1 MPFGIIDTTFVDLPV
16 GLDEGYIRGL
26 QTRSGLS
33 VAEMIQRTDAA
44 MTAVNAGADPLVADL
59 SYRTASESAAGRVTA
74 SKRVMRAGE
83 YVYSNPQY
91 VARKA
96 HMLPLEKYDI
106 VLGFTEDG
114 LQRISMPAFE
124 NELDAMVDA
133 FGRLY
138 TAEALARLFSTAEF
152 AVDEGTTSVS
162 PGFAGSGTG
171 TNVFDGVFP
180 NGETIGG
187 GYTHYAF
194 GTTDASIVTWLNTAI
209 AQMERW
215 VEPPYD
221 LVASSTFIAAL
232 QAAAITAGTPIVL
245 SGSAL
250 IRLPDTSS
258 EALVDQGQYMGV
270 YGGKVRIRHGVSGFG
285 DLHAA
290 LFKTY
295 GAYDSRNPLAWRYDP
310 LYGPDAFVRSNAYFP
325 LADAIA
331 MQWLGFGVSN
341 RTGASLFYRNAGAVA
356 YVNPTITII

>member
-1 MPFGIIDTTFVDLPV
+1 MPFGLIDTTYIDLPA
-16 GLDEGYIRGL
+16 GIDEGYLRGL

-44 MTAVNAGADPLVADL
+44 MTAVNAGADPLVAAL
-59 SYRTASESAAGRVTA
+59 SYRTASPTAAGRVTA
-74 SKRVMRAGE
+74 TKRVQRAGE

-96 HMLPLEKYDI
+96 HMLPVVDWDI

-114 LQRISMPAFE
+114 LQRISMTAFE
-124 NELDAMVDA
+124 DELQGMVDA

-138 TAEALARLFSTAEF
+138 LAEALNRLFSNAEV
-152 AVDEGTTSVS
+152 AVDQNTTAVS

-194 GTTDASIVTWLNTAI
+194 GTTDASIVTWLNTTI

-215 VEPPYD
+215 IAPPYD

-232 QAAAITAGTPIVL
+232 QAAAITAGTPIIL

-250 IRLPDTSS
+250 IRLPDTQA

-270 YGGKVRIRHGVSGFG
+270 YGGKVRIRHGVTGFG
-285 DLHAA
+285 DNHAA

-295 GAYDSRNPLAWRYDP
+295 GAYDERNPLAWRYDP
-310 LYGPDAFVRSNAYFP
+310 LYGPDAFVRSNSYFP
-325 LADAIA
+325 LAEAVA
-331 MQWLGFGVSN
+331 KQWLGFGVGN
-341 RTGASLFYRNAGAVA
+341 RTAASLFYRAGGAVA
-356 YVNPTITII
+356 YVNPTIAII

>member
-1 MPFGIIDTTFVDLPV
+1 MPFGIIDTTYVDLPA
-16 GLDEGYIRGL
+16 GLDEGYLRGL

-33 VAEMIQRTDAA
+33 VAEMVQRVDAA
-44 MTAVNAGADPLVADL
+44 MTAVNAGADPLVAAL
-59 SYRTASESAAGRVTA
+59 SYRTASPNAAGRVTA

-106 VLGFTEDG
+106 VIGFTEDG
-114 LQRISMPAFE
+114 LQRMSMAAFE
-124 NELDAMVDA
+124 DELTAMVDA

-138 TAEALARLFSTAEF
+138 TAEALNRLFVTTEIP
-152 AVDEGTTSVS
+152 VDSGTTSVS

-180 NGETIGG
+180 AGDAIGG

-194 GTTDASIVTWLNTAI
+194 GTTDASAVTWLNGAI
-209 AQMERW
+209 TQMERW
-215 VEPPYD
+215 VPPPYD

-232 QAAAITAGTPIVL
+232 QASAITAGNPIVL
-245 SGSAL
+245 TGSSL
-250 IRLPDTSS
+250 IRLPDSQA
-258 EALVDQGQYMGV
+258 EALVDAQQYMGV
-270 YGGKVRIRHGVSGFG
+270 YNGKVRIRFGVTGFG
-285 DLHAA
+285 DKHAA

-295 GAYDSRNPLAWRYDP
+295 GAYDERNPLAWRYDP
-310 LYGPDAFVRSNAYFP
+310 LYGPDAFVRSNAAFP

-331 MQWLGFGVSN
+331 LQWLGFGVAN
-341 RTGASLFYRNAGAVA
+341 RTGASLFYKDAGAVA